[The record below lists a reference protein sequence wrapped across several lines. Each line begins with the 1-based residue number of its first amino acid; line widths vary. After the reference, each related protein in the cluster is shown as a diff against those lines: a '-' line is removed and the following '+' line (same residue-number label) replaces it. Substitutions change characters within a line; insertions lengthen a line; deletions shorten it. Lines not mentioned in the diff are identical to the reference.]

1 MASGKLLNLSGAE
14 EVRGPLEA
22 VGKEASNTEAQVDVS
37 LFEIQWEKGSKKKK
51 LCQLTK
57 GHLKK
62 RVCPFPLKSSSR
74 AAGSQNEVFGSI
86 LDSRFAYV

>member
-22 VGKEASNTEAQVDVS
+22 VGREASNTEAQVDVS
-37 LFEIQWEKGSKKKK
+37 LFEIQWEKGSKKK

-74 AAGSQNEVFGSI
+74 AARSQNEVFGSI
-86 LDSRFAYV
+86 LDSRLAYV